1 MIELINGYYIKSTP
15 YEYML
20 VHDTRRVDIKTGEPI
35 FETISHHGTL
45 AEAIRGALMD
55 SQRRRLSDGDMTL
68 KEAMIA
74 NAKLHEEFI
83 ALLKEVT
90 KLSELK

>member
-1 MIELINGYYIKSTP
+1 MIELINGYYIKSTL

-20 VHDTRRVDIKTGEPI
+20 VRDTRRVDIKTGEPI

-45 AEAIRGALMD
+45 AEALRGALMD
-55 SQRRRLSDGDMTL
+55 SQRRRLSEADMTL
-68 KEAMIA
+68 KEAMIE